1 MVRAMT
7 KDASPQPPVPVTE
20 TATETIDFGAETV
33 PRAEK
38 ARRVRAVFDSVA
50 SRYDVMND
58 LMSLGVHRL
67 WKAAAID
74 RLAPRPYAPVLDVA
88 GGTGDM
94 AFRIADRMRGQTPV
108 TVCDA
113 NAAMVAEGRRRA
125 KRLDWGEAVTWTVG
139 DAEKLPF
146 PESSF
151 AGYVIAF
158 GLRNV
163 TDRMAALREARR
175 VLRPGGRF
183 LCLEFSRVDIPGFDR
198 LYAAWSD
205 TALPAMGQ
213 IVAKDRESYHYLKE
227 SIRRFPPQDELAG
240 MIAEAG
246 FARVQYS
253 NLTGGVAAM
262 HTAWRL

>member
-7 KDASPQPPVPVTE
+7 KDASPSRPTDD
-20 TATETIDFGAETV
+20 TIDFGAERV

-38 ARRVRAVFDSVA
+38 AQRVRAVFNSVA
-50 SRYDVMND
+50 AKYDVMND

-94 AFRIADRMRGQTPV
+94 AFRIAARTHGATPV

-113 NAAMVAEGRRRA
+113 NAAMIAEGRRRA
-125 KRLDWGEAVTWTVG
+125 GARDWGDAVRWTVG

-146 PESSF
+146 PDSSF

-205 TALPAMGQ
+205 YAMPAMGQ
-213 IVAKDRESYHYLKE
+213 IVAKDRDAYAYLKE
-227 SIRRFPPQDELAG
+227 SIRRFPPQEELAG

-246 FARVQYS
+246 LARVRVS

>member
-1 MVRAMT
+1 MVRAMSHSS
-7 KDASPQPPVPVTE
+7 DAPPPPGE
-20 TATETIDFGAETV
+20 SIDFGAETI

-38 ARRVRAVFDSVA
+38 AGRVRAVFDSVA
-50 SRYDVMND
+50 GRYDLMND

-74 RLAPRPYAPVLDVA
+74 VLSPRPGLPVLDVA

-94 AFRIADRMRGQTPV
+94 AFRIAERSRGATPV

-113 NAAMVAEGRRRA
+113 NASMVAEGRRRA
-125 KRLDWGEAVTWTVG
+125 ETRDWGSAVSWTVG

-146 PESSF
+146 PSGSF
-151 AGYVIAF
+151 GGYVISF

-205 TALPAMGQ
+205 HVLPVMGER
-213 IVAKDRESYHYLKE
+213 VAGDRESYDYLKE
-227 SIRRFPPQDELAG
+227 SIKRFPPQERLAA
-240 MIAEAG
+240 MIRQAG
-246 FARVQYS
+246 FSKVRVR
-253 NLTGGVAAM
+253 NLTGGVAAI
-262 HTAWRL
+262 HSAWAV